1 MKLSLIG
8 HLDSGKGRKSAML
21 AVLVFVAGQAA
32 VLEDRA
38 QFEAFWRNNPKIT
51 AAAPISKEGAWA
63 LWEWTQAQ
71 FSLGFCSQFISAD
84 VAENMRHI
92 PDPDGK
98 LAESEL
104 GRWFLDQGRA
114 SFREGMAF
122 RAEVRPTLPL
132 CEKELRER
140 GETLEAL
147 KSIKLVRP
155 PAKGSAKRRPQ

>member
-1 MKLSLIG
+1 
-8 HLDSGKGRKSAML
+8 ML
-21 AVLVFVAGQAA
+21 AVLLFAAAQAPA
-32 VLEDRA
+32 LEDRA
-38 QFEAFWRNNPKIT
+38 QFEVFWRENARI
-51 AAAPISKEGAWA
+51 AAAAAVSKEAAWI

-98 LAESEL
+98 LAGTKL
-104 GRWFLDQGRA
+104 GRWFLDQSRA

-122 RAEVRPTLPL
+122 RAEVRPTLRL

-147 KSIKLVRP
+147 KSIELVRP
-155 PAKGSAKRRPQ
+155 GPEGSAEHRPK